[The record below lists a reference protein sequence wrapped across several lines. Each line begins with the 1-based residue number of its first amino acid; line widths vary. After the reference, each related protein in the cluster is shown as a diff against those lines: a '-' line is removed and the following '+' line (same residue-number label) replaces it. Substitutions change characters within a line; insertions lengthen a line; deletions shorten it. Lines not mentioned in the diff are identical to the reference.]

1 MPENSCNSSIR
12 IHRVGTITTGLCFV
26 GFGIL
31 FILHT
36 AFNLFTYEGILTMW
50 PLILIVLGI
59 EVLISNKYYQNFVYD
74 KAGAFMMIIMG
85 LFSMTMAFVDMCLK
99 AGLGHIYFN

>member
-1 MPENSCNSSIR
+1 MPENSYNSYVR

-36 AFNLFTYEGILTMW
+36 AFNLFTYEWILTMW
-50 PLILIVLGI
+50 PLILIALGI
-59 EVLISNKYYQNFVYD
+59 EILLSNKYYQNFVYD
-74 KAGAFMMIIMG
+74 KAGAFMIIIMG
-85 LFSMTMAFVDMCLK
+85 LFSMMMAFADMCMK
-99 AGLGHIYFN
+99 AGWGHIYVE